1 MPCVLALAVEIGNP
15 DYVRWVIEETV
26 ASGQ

>member
-15 DYVRWVIEETV
+15 DYLRWVIEETI